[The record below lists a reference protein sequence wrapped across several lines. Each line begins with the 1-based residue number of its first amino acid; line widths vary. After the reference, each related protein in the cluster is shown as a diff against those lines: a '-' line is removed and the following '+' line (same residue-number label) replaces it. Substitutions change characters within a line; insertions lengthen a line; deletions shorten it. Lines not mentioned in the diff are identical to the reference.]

1 MKIMMG
7 MKRIQRASD
16 KEEIIKSLMADHI
29 SIFKEIWRLL
39 LFSAQVGIKNS
50 RREPLRSIDSGKGID
65 QTTFGNCPAWPGV
78 LYLMS
83 LVESESTN
91 SLSGAGEAEDQ
102 RILIFQEYSN
112 GGLSILQD
120 FFSDRLID
128 LDGFIAFIETQ
139 SGQNTKDLDLD
150 LMI

>member
-1 MKIMMG
+1 MG

-91 SLSGAGEAEDQ
+91 ALSGSGEAEDQ
-102 RILIFQEYSN
+102 RILIFQEYAN
-112 GGLSILQD
+112 GGLSILED
-120 FFSDRLID
+120 FFSDRSVD
-128 LDGFIAFIETQ
+128 LDGLLVFIDSQIIGEL
-139 SGQNTKDLDLD
+139 GKPDLELT
-150 LMI
+150 I